1 MMAAQNIPF
10 ADAAQEWDLETLYED
25 LASAKGKH
33 LTPVEK
39 IHLRGLLCGHSPAE
53 IAEKL
58 SKQANGVETDLS
70 ATIYRYVKELT
81 GTGDD
86 KLESWRRVDELLE
99 NSGYKVSSIA
109 QLRDIVPEGS
119 VVNIT
124 NINIEKNTLVFMI
137 RLEVPTKPTDTSDN
151 TES

>member
-86 KLESWRRVDELLE
+86 KLESWRRVAELLE